1 MLINLNE
8 PATWFSEPNDEGM
21 SFTALEHALIYA
33 MAVPAANC
41 TSGQSELPSAHCDS
55 KGHDLR
61 LGCHQAHV
69 KWARQACLT
78 GFESMS

>member
-33 MAVPAANC
+33 MAVPAANR
-41 TSGQSELPSAHCDS
+41 DS
-55 KGHDLR
+55 QARIVTPRGTTYGWDAIKHMSNGHDKL
-61 LGCHQAHV
+61 V
-69 KWARQACLT
+69 
-78 GFESMS
+78 